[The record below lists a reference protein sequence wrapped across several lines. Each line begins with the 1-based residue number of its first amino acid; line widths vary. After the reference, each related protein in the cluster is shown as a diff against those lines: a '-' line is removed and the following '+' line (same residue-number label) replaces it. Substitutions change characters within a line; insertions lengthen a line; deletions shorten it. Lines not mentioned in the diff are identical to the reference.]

1 LNAFWEEIM
10 AHQKIEG
17 NANLVRDT
25 SNGAILNI
33 NRNEF
38 AKAKLAR
45 AERFKKQQ
53 EFVELQNEVG
63 EIKLMLKQLLEK
75 S

>member
-1 LNAFWEEIM
+1 M

-38 AKAKLAR
+38 AKAKQAR
-45 AERFKKQQ
+45 NQRFKKEQ

-63 EIKLMLKQLLEK
+63 EIKSMLKQLLEK

>member
-1 LNAFWEEIM
+1 M

-17 NANLVRDT
+17 QANLVRDT
-25 SNGAILNI
+25 NSGAILNI

-45 AERFKKQQ
+45 AKRHEKEQ
-53 EFVELQNEVG
+53 EFVELQDEVS
-63 EIKLMLKQLLEK
+63 EIKSMLKQLLEK

>member
-1 LNAFWEEIM
+1 M

-17 NANLVRDT
+17 QANLVRDT
-25 SNGAILNI
+25 NSGAILNI

-45 AERFKKQQ
+45 AQRHKKEQ
-53 EFVELQNEVG
+53 EFVELQDEVS
-63 EIKLMLKQLLEK
+63 EIKSMLKQLLEK

>member
-1 LNAFWEEIM
+1 M

-25 SNGAILNI
+25 NNGAILNI

-38 AKAKLAR
+38 EKAKLAR
-45 AERFKKQQ
+45 AQRHKKEQ
-53 EFVELQNEVG
+53 EFVELQDEVS
-63 EIKLMLKQLLEK
+63 EIKSMLKQLLEK

>member
-1 LNAFWEEIM
+1 LNEFWEEIM

-25 SNGAILNI
+25 NNGAILNI

-45 AERFKKQQ
+45 AQRHKKEQ
-53 EFVELQNEVG
+53 EFVELQDEVS
-63 EIKLMLKQLLEK
+63 EIKSMLKQLLEK

>member
-1 LNAFWEEIM
+1 M

-25 SNGAILNI
+25 NNGAILNI

-38 AKAKLAR
+38 AKAKQAR
-45 AERFKKQQ
+45 AQRYKKEQ
-53 EFVELQNEVG
+53 EFVD
-63 EIKLMLKQLLEK
+63 
-75 S
+75 